1 MTTTFP
7 MRAACLFTLILACI
21 GAGCSTPG
29 ASDLAAGTARRMSE
43 TSKTCDTLSNQIG
56 QTTGALQSVVSNARA
71 DPREAYVT
79 YSHNLGALTKL
90 VEEARANHETLG
102 KDGNTYFAQWEKSNR
117 TIGDETLRKKADQ
130 RKNDVHDEFTRTT
143 KQLDSALEDL
153 GPFVSQLEDVRAY
166 LSSDLSSAGIES
178 LRGRVGDLGAKGR
191 GIQKKLA
198 GVNESVQK
206 ILPDLGARMNEPTR
220 EEKGAVH

>member
-1 MTTTFP
+1 MTFSF
-7 MRAACLFTLILACI
+7 RAACILISIPAFF
-21 GAGCSTPG
+21 GVGCSTPG

-43 TSKTCDTLSNQIG
+43 TSKTCDTLSSQIG
-56 QTTGALQSVVSNARA
+56 QTTSALQNVVSNARA
-71 DPREAYVT
+71 DPREAYTGYARNVGT
-79 YSHNLGALTKL
+79 LGKL
-90 VEEARANHETLG
+90 VGEARASHETLV
-102 KDGNTYFAQWEKSNR
+102 KDGGTYFAQWEKSNR
-117 TIGDETLRKKADQ
+117 TIGDESLRKKADQ
-130 RKNDVHDEFTRTT
+130 RKNDVHDEFTLTA
-143 KQLDSALEDL
+143 KQLESALEDL

-198 GVNESVQK
+198 NVNESVQK

-220 EEKGAVH
+220 EEKGTVH

>member
-1 MTTTFP
+1 MTFP
-7 MRAACLFTLILACI
+7 SRAACLLTLVLACI

-43 TSKTCDTLSNQIG
+43 ASKTCDTLSSQIG

-71 DPREAYVT
+71 DPREAYGTFARNVAT
-79 YSHNLGALTKL
+79 LAKL
-90 VEEARANHETLG
+90 VEEARASHETLT
-102 KDGNTYFAQWEKSNR
+102 KDGTTYFAQWEKSNR
-117 TIGDETLRKKADQ
+117 TIGDETLRKKADE
-130 RKNDVHDEFTRTT
+130 RKNDVRDEFTRTT

-153 GPFVSQLEDVRAY
+153 GPFLGQLEDVRAY

-198 GVNESVQK
+198 GVTDSVQK

-220 EEKGAVH
+220 EEKGSVH